1 MLQSGSS
8 MNRTFRYLSP
18 GMCGLFLAAVLL
30 GPSGL
35 SPATVAQQELS
46 GITITHQARARQPGE
61 AVLISVASAIP
72 LRAVSGRF
80 LGTGVAFYPTQDSS
94 HWAAL
99 VGLDLEIQ
107 PGDHAVEITVTDP
120 GGQTRMTAYPLR
132 VQDKKFRTRTL
143 RVRPKY
149 VEPPPKVFARID
161 RESRRMKEIFSTA
174 SPERL
179 WNGTFLR
186 PVPGE
191 ATSSFGVRSVFNG
204 EPRSPHSG
212 ADFRASMGTPVQ
224 SPNAGRV
231 VLATDLYFSGNC
243 VILDHGQGLY
253 SFFAHLSRIGVT
265 EGDLVSAGDPI
276 GDVGATG
283 RVTGPHLH
291 WTVRLQEARVDPLS
305 LMALPLDAAG
315 R

>member
-1 MLQSGSS
+1 MPQICFFKDIPLL
-8 MNRTFRYLSP
+8 RKPLVPR
-18 GMCGLFLAAVLL
+18 GLLLAVLL
-30 GPSGL
+30 TGPS
-35 SPATVAQQELS
+35 AAAAQQDLPD
-46 GITITHQARARQPGE
+46 ITITHQARALQPGE

-72 LRAVSGRF
+72 LRSVSGRF
-80 LGTGVAFYPTQDSS
+80 LGTEVAFYPTHDAS
-94 HWAAL
+94 HWEGL

-107 PGDHAVEITVTDP
+107 PGDHAVEITLTDP
-120 GGQTRMTAYPLR
+120 GGQTHPATYSLR
-132 VQDKKFRTRTL
+132 VADKKFRTRTL
-143 RVRPKY
+143 RVRPEY
-149 VEPPPKVFARID
+149 VEPPPEVLERIG
-161 RESRRMKEIFSTA
+161 RESRRMKEMFSTA

-179 WNGTFLR
+179 WSGGFLR

-212 ADFRASMGTPVQ
+212 ADFRAREGTPVE

-231 VLATDLYFSGNC
+231 VLAEDLYFSGNC

-253 SFFAHLSRIGVT
+253 SFFAHLSRIGVE
-265 EGDLVSAGDPI
+265 EGEMVSAGDAV
-276 GDVGATG
+276 GDVGSTG

-291 WTVRLQEARVDPLS
+291 WTVRLHEARVDPLS
-305 LMALPLDAAG
+305 LMELPLDAAG